1 MSAERVDL
9 AEIFTAKATELGM
22 QLDADDLEVVRR
34 AQQAADAADRCA
46 RDLATPGLSTTGAR
60 SLMAEQ
66 RAQSLAQAKLMADVD
81 RRLGVAAA
89 QGGAR
94 GIRGTYTGDGSQN
107 SARDAERA
115 NRRGETRQSR
125 TAQRRA

>member
-1 MSAERVDL
+1 MTDL
-9 AEIFTAKATELGM
+9 TAIFTAKATELGLA
-22 QLDADDLEVVRR
+22 LDADDLAVLQR
-34 AQQAADAADRCA
+34 AQQASDAAARCA
-46 RDLATPGLSTTGAR
+46 RELESPGIGSTAMKTF
-60 SLMAEQ
+60 MAEQ
-66 RAQSLAQAKLMADVD
+66 RAQSLAQARLMADMD

>member
-1 MSAERVDL
+1 MTERVDL
-9 AEIFTAKATELGM
+9 TEIFTAKSTELGLA
-22 QLDADDLEVVRR
+22 LDADDLEVVRR

-46 RDLATPGLSTTGAR
+46 RELATPGIGSAAMKTF
-60 SLMAEQ
+60 MAEQ

-107 SARDAERA
+107 RARDSERA

-125 TAQRRA
+125 TAARRA

>member
-1 MSAERVDL
+1 MTDL
-9 AEIFTAKATELGM
+9 TAIFTAKATELGLA
-22 QLDADDLEVVRR
+22 LDADDLAVLQR
-34 AQQAADAADRCA
+34 AQQASDAADRCA
-46 RDLATPGLSTTGAR
+46 RELESPGIGSTAMKTF
-60 SLMAEQ
+60 MAEQ
-66 RAQSLAQAKLMADVD
+66 RAQSLAQARLMADMD